1 MAKRKPKS
9 SVWRPANS
17 FATGRTCFRPFTLTH
32 IPKRL
37 TNPLAT
43 GKRRKRK
50 RKEKVLNRPMI
61 SQRKEAVLFRRHGH
75 GVRASTSRP
84 IAEPAMSRGGPLVV
98 DKRSFR
104 HARHASFHLI
114 NDPFPGQCRPCICEQ
129 TVFNAKAQSRKPGPT
144 HTQTCVV
151 VGRSGE
157 RRGKVFSFNAAI
169 RYPIKQERTH
179 FNRLCVAVPHGV
191 LVRDPTLYRRARA
204 RSPLANSTYAAD
216 K

>member
-50 RKEKVLNRPMI
+50 KKEKVLNRPMI
-61 SQRKEAVLFRRHGH
+61 GQRKEAVLFRRHGH

-114 NDPFPGQCRPCICEQ
+114 NDPFPGQLMEAQHLRTNSVQRESTEPKTGPNPH
-129 TVFNAKAQSRKPGPT
+129 TV
-144 HTQTCVV
+144 TQTC
-151 VGRSGE
+151 R
-157 RRGKVFSFNAAI
+157 
-169 RYPIKQERTH
+169 P
-179 FNRLCVAVPHGV
+179 
-191 LVRDPTLYRRARA
+191 
-204 RSPLANSTYAAD
+204 
-216 K
+216 